1 MKRSFLLL
9 AALLCI
15 TVSSFAQMPDTLRRR
30 DPGGWEFIQVVQ
42 GPLVVAEGKTHD
54 GLQEGVW
61 TTFWENRLP
70 HTLTSYAAGKKNG
83 SYVEIRRTGQVEW
96 LVSYTNDS
104 LDGPSRKYYP
114 GANIAEETYY
124 SRGVR
129 SGTHTRWYLNGP
141 IQEQTNYNRN
151 VRDGKSVFYNEK
163 GQKMAEYTYNL
174 GKLEGDAA
182 IYADSGRISES
193 GAYANDNKAGVWK
206 EFYPD
211 GKLKAEGNYE
221 NGEKTGSWKQFDE
234 NGKELKPVT
243 YKKASGSKK
252 R

>member
-9 AALLCI
+9 AFLVCAA
-15 TVSSFAQMPDTLRRR
+15 SSFAQMPDTLRRR
-30 DPGGWEFIQVVQ
+30 DPGGWEFIQVAV
-42 GPLVVAEGKTHD
+42 GSVVVSEGNTHN
-54 GLQEGVW
+54 GVQEGVW
-61 TTFWENRLP
+61 TTFWENKLP
-70 HTLTSYAAGKKNG
+70 HIVASYSAGKKNG
-83 SYVEIRRTGQVEW
+83 SYVDIRRTGQVERMMN
-96 LVSYTNDS
+96 YTRDT
-104 LDGPSRKYYP
+104 LDGPSRRYYP

-124 SRGVR
+124 SKGVR
-129 SGTHTRWYLNGP
+129 SGTYTRWYLNGP
-141 IQEQTNYNRN
+141 IQEQTNYNHN

-193 GAYANDNKAGVWK
+193 GAYNDNNKAGLWK

-211 GKLKAEGNYE
+211 GKLKAEGNYDG
-221 NGEKTGSWKQFDE
+221 GEKSGTWKQFDE
-234 NGKELKPVT
+234 NGKTLKPVL
-243 YKKASGSKK
+243 YKKPK